1 MFTPSQ
7 SRTPIRRR
15 IGAALSVVGL
25 AALSIAMLGFG
36 AIEQQSPAVVAQP
49 APDFTLVDFEGNEHT
64 LSEYT
69 AKGQTVVLEW
79 FSPLCPFVKKHY
91 RDDTKTMLTIQKDL
105 ASESVVWLRIN
116 SAKSSHPAADPEL
129 NKKTAEKWGITTP
142 ILIDSDGTVGKA
154 YGAKRTPE
162 MYIIDA
168 KGVLVYHGAIDNRPD
183 AQAPGDL
190 NYVRNALTQ
199 SLAGEPIAVPTSKA
213 YGCSIKY

>member
-1 MFTPSQ
+1 MHSQ
-7 SRTPIRRR
+7 YRHTTRRR
-15 IGAALSVVGL
+15 LSAAIAVVGLGALSVVMFGL
-25 AALSIAMLGFG
+25 GSIERAPPAALG
-36 AIEQQSPAVVAQP
+36 QP
-49 APDFTLVDFEGNEHT
+49 APDFTLTDLDGIEHT

-105 ASESVVWLRIN
+105 AGESVVWLRIN
-116 SAKSSHPAADPEL
+116 SAKPSHPAADQDL
-129 NKKTAEKWGITTP
+129 NKKTAKKWGITTP
-142 ILIDSDGTVGKA
+142 ILIDSDGTIGKA

-168 KGVLVYHGAIDNRPD
+168 AGVLVYHGAIDNRPD
-183 AQAPGDL
+183 AQTPGDL
-190 NYVRNALTQ
+190 NYVRNALNQT
-199 SLAGEPIAVPTSKA
+199 LAGEPVAVPTSKA